1 MHKARVECNVSRD
14 GKELKYSICFL
25 LSYIQVHLSIS
36 EVSDIFRPI
45 PSLSRYLGTLETL
58 RSVPIVTID
67 GDSRL

>member
-36 EVSDIFRPI
+36 EALSSHFVVSQ
-45 PSLSRYLGTLETL
+45 
-58 RSVPIVTID
+58 
-67 GDSRL
+67 